1 MNAEFLSI
9 EELNN
14 FPRRIVNSGENIC
27 LPNNS
32 ADLVF
37 VIEDGQA
44 KIKNQIIH
52 TGEIIGFIDI
62 VTESNYLNKVV
73 AKNNCRLIC
82 FNREQLKN
90 MICKKSHLLW
100 SLLTALSFAILDK
113 KKFL

>member
-1 MNAEFLSI
+1 
-9 EELNN
+9 
-14 FPRRIVNSGENIC
+14 

-73 AKNNCRLIC
+73 AKKQLSTNLFQSRAIKKYDLQKISFPLVLINRFILCC
-82 FNREQLKN
+82 FR
-90 MICKKSHLLW
+90 
-100 SLLTALSFAILDK
+100 
-113 KKFL
+113 

>member
-1 MNAEFLSI
+1 MNAEFLSL

-14 FPRRIVNSGENIC
+14 FPRRIVNSGDNIC

-62 VTESNYLNKVV
+62 VEVMKSKVTKFIRFYV
-73 AKNNCRLIC
+73 
-82 FNREQLKN
+82 
-90 MICKKSHLLW
+90 HL
-100 SLLTALSFAILDK
+100 
-113 KKFL
+113 